1 MNTKIRSSLVLKLNL
16 EMLKRLLFGF
26 VSINIL
32 VFLMSFFV
40 IVWTTEIDIQEAI
53 GKIDETLLDRDII
66 SYNFK
71 DYRIEKENSP
81 KGFLLPKGIQEYLP
95 LEIKDARR
103 SIFIPEPGSDRTWRE
118 RIEAISYSVGFAQN
132 NSFYQ
137 VVFPIGTELKV
148 LFNLFMVLIG
158 AEAIILFRN
167 IRRGQRVIRRTL
179 KPLYDL
185 AETARNLNVQ
195 SFDGEN
201 LKDLAGEISNI
212 DASKLDRRISV
223 DSSQTELKA
232 LAAAINGMLNRIN
245 SSYQSQVRF
254 VSDASHE
261 LRTPIS
267 VIQGYINLLDR
278 WGKEDE
284 KTLQESIDAIKSEI
298 EGMKELVEK
307 LLFLARG
314 DSETIQLQK
323 DLFDACEIVDEIIKE
338 TQMIDR
344 GHRFETTLSIPAYVE
359 ADRQFF
365 KQAIRILVD
374 NSIKYTPVG
383 KLIMLKVIKDEGKVH
398 IIVQDQG
405 IGIDAEDL
413 PNIFD
418 RFYRSDKSRAR
429 KSGGTGLGL
438 AIAKWIIER
447 HGAYFEILSRID
459 IGTRITIV
467 FPEAEMTK

>member
-1 MNTKIRSSLVLKLNL
+1 MTTKIRSSLVLKLNL
-16 EMLKRLLFGF
+16 EMMKRLLFGF
-26 VSINIL
+26 LSINIL

-40 IVWTTEIDIQEAI
+40 ILWGVEVDIQEAVENL
-53 GKIDETLLDRDII
+53 DDSLLQSDII
-66 SYNFK
+66 SFNFK
-71 DYRIEKENSP
+71 DYRVEKESSP
-81 KGFLLPKGIQEYLP
+81 QGFLLPKGIQEYLP
-95 LEIKDARR
+95 LGIKDARR
-103 SIFIPEPGSDRTWRE
+103 NIFIGESGSDLAWRDRLE
-118 RIEAISYSVGFAQN
+118 TISYSVSFSRDS
-132 NSFYQ
+132 SFYK
-137 VVFPIGTELKV
+137 VTFPIGKEVKV
-148 LFNLFMVLIG
+148 LLNLFTVLLVTEG
-158 AEAIILFRN
+158 IILLRN
-167 IRRGQRVIRRTL
+167 IRKGQRVIRRSL

-185 AETARNLNVQ
+185 AITARNLNVQ

-232 LAAAINGMLNRIN
+232 LAAAINEMLNRIN

-278 WGKEDE
+278 WGKEDK
-284 KTLQESIDAIKSEI
+284 KTLQESIDAIKSEV

-338 TQMIDR
+338 TQMIDQ
-344 GHRFETTLSIPAYVE
+344 GHRFETNLSIPAYVE
-359 ADRQFF
+359 ADRQLF

-383 KLIMLKVIKDEGKVH
+383 KLIILKVIKDEGKVH

-405 IGIDAEDL
+405 VGIDAEDL

-447 HGAYFEILSRID
+447 HGAYFEILSRVD

-467 FPEAEMTK
+467 FPEGERL